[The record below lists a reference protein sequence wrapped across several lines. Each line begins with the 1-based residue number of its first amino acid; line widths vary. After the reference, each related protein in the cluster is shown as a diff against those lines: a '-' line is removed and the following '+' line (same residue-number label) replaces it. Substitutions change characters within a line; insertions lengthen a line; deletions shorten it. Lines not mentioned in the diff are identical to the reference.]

1 MLIIIQCSRLQHG
14 DLLSFMKAFIS
25 CSFCLDFYFNLYL
38 ALKRTTLKNIN
49 QRHGKTNGNALQY
62 FSLITFI
69 SSCFYLWNLSFY
81 RVFQYYLWLKKN
93 DKMVYAFGKVL
104 WLYYSLWYYL
114 ALFLSLHR
122 FLYHKKS
129 M

>member
-38 ALKRTTLKNIN
+38 ALKRITLKNIN

-81 RVFQYYLWLKKN
+81 RVFQYYL
-93 DKMVYAFGKVL
+93 
-104 WLYYSLWYYL
+104 
-114 ALFLSLHR
+114 
-122 FLYHKKS
+122 
-129 M
+129 